1 MSKNRKFEFLEI
13 DSLQDFIT
21 CYFLG
26 LNLQFRL
33 ESIGGISHLTLSDS
47 LDKEFF
53 FNKLRNYMISN
64 QVCLLY
70 MLGVTRRHA

>member
-1 MSKNRKFEFLEI
+1 MSKNRKFEFLGNRFT
-13 DSLQDFIT
+13 SRFYYLL
-21 CYFLG
+21 FLG